1 MALTEYNSRGALPTS
16 GGAKVKVNMLKP
28 RPMVLLMSVCLS
40 AALVSAAMA
49 ATKQNAENFEWML
62 QKQNGRPVL
71 VFGIRD
77 SDGAQF
83 VATCRSSKRIVVQ
96 VATDVSGMANDEEI
110 STGFRGN
117 RFVQSVDSKV
127 IGVDAEFGI
136 TGTEFTVSADDSL
149 WPGIIKQAKVRYGVP
164 AMAPSTM
171 EFGEDRERIQDFLD
185 ACRNT
190 GGGQQAASPGN
201 GNAGSNNS
209 CSGFGKLKSKNS
221 NRPVTITFVNKTDSL
236 RALMW
241 LDFKGQPQE
250 FGNLEPRQKKT
261 INTFVTHPWMFT
273 DGPGNCQE
281 IYQPQPGDSRFNI
294 TKSVISNEAE

>member
-1 MALTEYNSRGALPTS
+1 
-16 GGAKVKVNMLKP
+16 MLKS
-28 RPMVLLMSVCLS
+28 RPVLHAIALISLLTTVACLPS
-40 AALVSAAMA
+40 AQAAS
-49 ATKQNAENFEWML
+49 KQVEGFEWML

-71 VFGIRD
+71 VYGIRD

-83 VATCRSSKRIVVQ
+83 VATCRSARRIVVQ
-96 VATDVSGMANDEEI
+96 AATDVSGMENDEDA
-110 STGFRGN
+110 STGFRGD
-117 RFVQSVDSKV
+117 RFVQSFEGRV
-127 IGVDAEFGI
+127 IGVDAEVGI

-149 WPGIIKQAKVRYGVP
+149 WPGLIKQAKVRYGVP
-164 AMAPSTM
+164 AMTPSTM
-171 EFGEDRERIQDFLD
+171 EFGDDRERIQDFLE
-185 ACRNT
+185 ACRNP
-190 GGGQQAASPGN
+190 GGGQQTASPGN
-201 GNAGSNNS
+201 INNNS
-209 CSGFGKLKSKNS
+209 CNGFGKLKSKNS

-281 IYQPQPGDSRFNI
+281 IYLPAAGDTRFNI